1 MKKSL
6 GILLSVCFF
15 TLFCLVLVSCSSPVS
30 GEIASVSD
38 NIYTCTLNKNGQEI
52 KYELTLSS
60 GKATLK
66 ERTDVSFVFYSGS
79 YRILN
84 ENTCSLSFTETSDGS
99 SVPSYLQNVEI
110 TLSSSTFSF
119 NNSFSDSSSTS
130 PSLPPKP
137 DAPDEK
143 ENDPVTPQ
151 DKDDNDDDS
160 SDTIIYPDEP
170 TEPTEPEPSEPDE
183 PDIPDEPEPTEPE
196 ELDPD
201 IPDEPE
207 PCKHENERVDG
218 KVEPTCNEDGY
229 DGDVYCVDC
238 GELIRKGKVIPSLGH
253 EYEKRKCVRCKK
265 VNLDGTYYEKEK
277 VEITG
282 SPETEQK
289 EIVSSRKITLSNN
302 DYVLTEK
309 TVIKTVV
316 PARVTTD
323 EELTFAFGENDFLFL
338 PTENG
343 FTESISDNKFVYERN
358 TNGVFERF
366 VFTSDGTS
374 VKGASGYYETVTET
388 EKTEENSGT
397 IDEDN
402 FTFSTENEVLLLSA
416 ETDDFSVIEKISYR
430 TISYVFGEKITTEKV
445 RTNTDY
451 TIKENGANS
460 WFTKTNEFIPGDTLL
475 VLSDITLYSSAV
487 DVYEYDENT
496 DEYVFIDRS
505 FNSVLPDQSKENE
518 REFGGWSNENGVIIT
533 NSDLNSFVLTRIYGV
548 YITYRKTAPTENSD
562 GEKVKETL
570 TITGTKEERE
580 TLPRLSVKNGYTF
593 TVTENPTEDNDGKGS
608 FENEKYGSYEITV
621 PKLSEDNYVK
631 TVISTATLTT
641 SGKVKYYNETCG
653 EYEIS
658 TPSKRKSSF
667 DCNGIRYEIDLDKEK
682 DNLIIDGEKLTAKIT
697 INEGE
702 ITFEIIEE
710 TASDTKGRKA
720 EISEN
725 GSFTVYEETVIA
737 NSETLNTYNPT
748 NNLFYGSY
756 EKTECVFITN
766 EYYMIFD
773 RNSNDKI
780 REYTD
785 SIYENPVYDENSC
798 VYYQG
803 GLYISFVKGL
813 GVVYSTDSSSLPKSE
828 MPGDFGEYENKPA
841 YKQGK
846 NSLSVSTDGTYVL
859 TENGTSLS
867 GKVKIA
873 PNGTLYL
880 ITSES
885 ALTQTKRTFT
895 YKVLSEKET
904 MQEND

>member
-1 MKKSL
+1 M
-6 GILLSVCFF
+6 
-15 TLFCLVLVSCSSPVS
+15 
-30 GEIASVSD
+30 
-38 NIYTCTLNKNGQEI
+38 
-52 KYELTLSS
+52 
-60 GKATLK
+60 
-66 ERTDVSFVFYSGS
+66 
-79 YRILN
+79 
-84 ENTCSLSFTETSDGS
+84 
-99 SVPSYLQNVEI
+99 
-110 TLSSSTFSF
+110 
-119 NNSFSDSSSTS
+119 
-130 PSLPPKP
+130 
-137 DAPDEK
+137 
-143 ENDPVTPQ
+143 
-151 DKDDNDDDS
+151 
-160 SDTIIYPDEP
+160 
-170 TEPTEPEPSEPDE
+170 
-183 PDIPDEPEPTEPE
+183 
-196 ELDPD
+196 
-201 IPDEPE
+201 
-207 PCKHENERVDG
+207 
-218 KVEPTCNEDGY
+218 
-229 DGDVYCVDC
+229 
-238 GELIRKGKVIPSLGH
+238 
-253 EYEKRKCVRCKK
+253 
-265 VNLDGTYYEKEK
+265 
-277 VEITG
+277 
-282 SPETEQK
+282 
-289 EIVSSRKITLSNN
+289 
-302 DYVLTEK
+302 
-309 TVIKTVV
+309 
-316 PARVTTD
+316 
-323 EELTFAFGENDFLFL
+323 FL

-358 TNGVFERF
+358 SNGVFERF

-374 VKGASGYYETVTET
+374 VKGASGYYETVIET

-397 IDEDN
+397 TDEEN

-430 TISYVFGEKITTEKV
+430 TISYVFGEKVTTEKV
-445 RTNTDY
+445 RTNTEY

-460 WFTKTNEFIPGDTLL
+460 WFSKTNEFVPGDTLL
-475 VLSDITLYSSAV
+475 VLSDIILYSSAI

-533 NSDLNSFVLTRIYGV
+533 NSDSISFGLNKIYGV
-548 YITYRKTAPTENSD
+548 YITYRKTAPTESSD

-621 PKLSEDNYVK
+621 PKLNEDNYVK

-641 SGKVKYYNETCG
+641 SGKVKYYNETYG
-653 EYEIS
+653 EYEIN

-697 INEGE
+697 INEEE

-737 NSETLNTYNPT
+737 NSETLNTYTPT

-756 EKTECVFITN
+756 EKTEYVFITN
-766 EYYMIFD
+766 YYYMIFD
-773 RNSNDKI
+773 RNSSDKI
-780 REYTD
+780 SEYTD
-785 SIYENPVYDENSC
+785 YIYDDPVYYEDSC
-798 VYYQG
+798 VYCQS

-813 GVVYSTDSSSLPKSE
+813 GVVYSTDPSSLPKSE
-828 MPGDFGEYENKPA
+828 ILGVFSEYEDKPV
-841 YKQGK
+841 YKPGK

-867 GKVKIA
+867 GKVKIS
-873 PNGTLYL
+873 PDGTLYL

-904 MQEND
+904 MQEN

>member
-30 GEIASVSD
+30 GEITSVSD

-52 KYELTLSS
+52 KYELTLAS

-84 ENTCSLSFTETSDGS
+84 ENTCSLSFTDTSDAS
-99 SVPSYLQNVEI
+99 SVPSYLQNAEI

-130 PSLPPKP
+130 PSLPSKP

-143 ENDPVTPQ
+143 ESDPVTPP
-151 DKDDNDDDS
+151 DNDDTDDDS

-170 TEPTEPEPSEPDE
+170 TEPDEPEPSE
-183 PDIPDEPEPTEPE
+183 
-196 ELDPD
+196 PD

-218 KVEPTCNEDGY
+218 KAEPTCIEDGY

-238 GELIRKGKVIPSLGH
+238 GELIRKGKVILSLGH

-302 DYVLTEK
+302 DYVLIEK
-309 TVIKTVV
+309 IVIKTVV

-323 EELTFAFGENDFLFL
+323 EELTFVFGENDFLFL

-343 FTESISDNKFVYERN
+343 FTESISDDKFVYERN

-374 VKGASGYYETVTET
+374 VKGASGYYETVVET

-397 IDEDN
+397 TDEEN

-430 TISYVFGEKITTEKV
+430 TISYVFGEKVTTEKV
-445 RTNTDY
+445 RTNTEY

-460 WFTKTNEFIPGDTLL
+460 WFTKTNEFVPGDTLS

-496 DEYVFIDRS
+496 DEYVFVDRS

-533 NSDLNSFVLTRIYGV
+533 NSDFISLGLNKIYGV
-548 YITYRKTAPTENSD
+548 YITYRKTAPTESSD

-621 PKLSEDNYVK
+621 PKLNEDNYVK

-641 SGKVKYYNETCG
+641 SGKVKYYNESYG
-653 EYEIS
+653 EYEIN

-697 INEGE
+697 VNEEE

-710 TASDTKGRKA
+710 TASDPKGRKA

-737 NSETLNTYNPT
+737 NPETLNSYTPA
-748 NNLFYGSY
+748 NNLVYGSY
-756 EKTECVFITN
+756 EKTEYVFITN

-773 RNSNDKI
+773 PNSNDKI
-780 REYTD
+780 SEYTD
-785 SIYENPVYDENSC
+785 YIYDDPAYDENSC
-798 VYYQG
+798 VYWQS
-803 GLYISFVKGL
+803 GLYISFVKDL
-813 GVVYSTDSSSLPKSE
+813 GVVYSTDPSSLPKSE
-828 MPGDFGEYENKPA
+828 ILGDFGEYEDKPV
-841 YKQGK
+841 YKPGK

-867 GKVKIA
+867 GKVKIS
-873 PNGTLYL
+873 PDGTLYL

-885 ALTQTKRTFT
+885 TLTQTKRTFT

-904 MQEND
+904 MQEN